1 MNDDREPLRL
11 REEAALREIF
21 ESASVDEDA
30 ATVARLGERLG
41 VASLA
46 AGQGPEAQASGS
58 GAADS
63 GAAGSGSAGSGA
75 AGSGAAATGAS
86 SMAALVVLVTVVI
99 AILALR
105 GALEQPERGPEPLS
119 ALAEPAPAPP
129 AVQRAGAEEP
139 RTASSITAAE
149 SSSQVPSA
157 TAGEPGDG
165 SNVLVRAPDATV
177 RASDAPVRASDARAP
192 RRAAVAA
199 PHAAAARP
207 EAAVGDGPMLSGD
220 LAAEVRLIQQMR
232 AAAQADPPL
241 ALRLAEQHRAE
252 FPSGRLVHERERL
265 EARARGSAAR

>member
-1 MNDDREPLRL
+1 LRL

-177 RASDAPVRASDARAP
+177 RASDAPVRASDAPVRASDARAP